1 MKILFTDLVLYQMAF
16 EMVHLPRKFIQAYL
30 KLQYYLPVTKNILNG
45 IMKYINSSE
54 SMSKCQCSMMHGLI
68 SLWEYTY
75 ERQLYYIIFFLFP
88 CINIPLTSSAFDIP
102 VIS

>member
-30 KLQYYLPVTKNILNG
+30 KLQYYYGRNILNG